1 MSLPVPNLDDRRF
14 QDLVDEA
21 KRLIPRFCPEWT
33 NHNVS
38 DPGVALIELFAWMTE
53 MTLFRLN
60 QVPDAFY
67 VRFLN
72 LMGVEPYP
80 PAAARAELTFWLAGP
95 TDIAVTV
102 PAGTQV
108 STTGEGSDNLVFS
121 TLDDLVIAQPRLVA
135 VRTALAEGSSGGG
148 RPTWQDEWETLGYER
163 AGVTVFRSEVPTAG
177 DALYLGF
184 VGSLAGTVLRL
195 DFDATV
201 EGIGVDPSRPPL
213 AWEVWADEQWTEV
226 ELHGD
231 DTGGLNRRGDIV
243 LLIGAEHEP
252 LTLDDQR
259 AFWLRAR
266 LCPTREDQPT
276 YQRSPRVLSV
286 SSEVLGGTT
295 VAEHSERVG
304 PELLGTSDGQPGQ
317 AFVLRHQP
325 VLSRRRREVVLIG
338 SGGVQTEWSEVTDFA
353 QSGPDDHHVQWDST
367 TGEIR
372 FGPAIRY
379 PDGRTR
385 QHGGIPPAGASVK
398 VASYRHGGGSIGNVG
413 ANTLTGL
420 RAAVPYVGRV
430 TNRHPA
436 RGGVDAESLANAKLR
451 GPATVRTGERA
462 VTVADYERL
471 ALAGHPEV
479 TRARCL
485 PPALAGEPVRLLLV
499 PRVSSPRDRLRL
511 DDLALSEDLT
521 DELGA
526 YLDQRRVLGTNIQLG
541 TPYYQGVSVA
551 ALLRAAPGRASEA
564 IRLRATDLLYSWISP
579 FGSVGGSGNGEG
591 NGDGDGDGGDGWPFE
606 TDLNGAAVS
615 QLLGSIDGV
624 ERVEEVALF
633 EFDLR
638 NGTRTGAA
646 LDVVRLGADSLF
658 LSAAHRIVVR

>member
-72 LMGVEPYP
+72 LMGVEPFP
-80 PAAARAELTFWLAGP
+80 PAAARSELTFWLAGP
-95 TDIAVTV
+95 TDIPVTV
-102 PAGTQV
+102 PSGTQV

-121 TLDDLVIAQPRLVA
+121 TLDDLVIAQPRLVS
-135 VRTALAEGSSGGG
+135 VRTALAEGPSGGAASSGGPLG
-148 RPTWQDEWETLGYER
+148 VSGPIWQDEWETLGYER
-163 AGVTVFRSEVPTAG
+163 AGVSVFRSEVPTAG

-184 VGSLAGTVLRL
+184 AGSLAGTVLRL
-195 DFDATV
+195 DVDATV

-213 AWEVWADEQWTEV
+213 TWEVWADEHWVPAEV
-226 ELHGD
+226 HSD

-266 LCPTREDQPT
+266 LCATSGDQPT
-276 YQRSPRVLSV
+276 YQRSPRILSIG
-286 SSEVLGGTT
+286 SEVLGGTAA
-295 VAEHSERVG
+295 AEHSELVG
-304 PELLGTSDGQPGQ
+304 PELLGSSDGQAGQ
-317 AFVLRHQP
+317 AFVLRNQP
-325 VLSRRRREVVLIG
+325 VLNRRRGEVVLIG
-338 SGGVQTEWSEVTDFA
+338 SGGVETEWSEVTDFA
-353 QSGPDDHHVQWDST
+353 QSGPDDHHVQWDGA

-385 QHGGIPPAGASVK
+385 QHGGIPPAGATIK
-398 VASYRHGGGSIGNVG
+398 VAAYRHGGGSVGNVG
-413 ANTLTGL
+413 ANTLVGL
-420 RAAVPYVGRV
+420 RAAVPFIGRV
-430 TNRHPA
+430 TNRQPA
-436 RGGVDAESLANAKLR
+436 RGGVDAETLANAKLR

-462 VTVADYERL
+462 VTSSDYERL
-471 ALAGHPEV
+471 ALSAHPSV
-479 TRARCL
+479 ARTRCL
-485 PPALAGEPVRLLLV
+485 APRLAGEPVRLLLV
-499 PRVSSPRDRLRL
+499 PQVSCTPDQVRL
-511 DDLALSEDLT
+511 DDLALSDDLT
-521 DELGA
+521 DELCA
-526 YLDQRRVLGTNIQLG
+526 YLDQRRVLGTDMLLG

-551 ALLRAAPGRASEA
+551 ALLRAVPGRSAEA

-579 FGSVGGSGNGEG
+579 L
-591 NGDGDGDGGDGWPFE
+591 GDGNHHEGWPFE

-633 EFDLR
+633 EYDLR
-638 NGTRTGAA
+638 NGRRTGAA
-646 LDVVRLGADSLF
+646 LDVVRLAPDSLF